1 MEEKKAALY
10 SGKFEDAFKS
20 NKILA
25 SNLNSSHAST
35 LVGKK
40 DGNYIFK
47 DSYERQP
54 TTQLPEELS
63 SQFGCRFGWWIEFK
77 NVSLK

>member
-1 MEEKKAALY
+1 MIKLFK
-10 SGKFEDAFKS
+10 DAFKE
-20 NKILA
+20 NKILVTNLG
-25 SNLNSSHAST
+25 SNHAAT

-40 DGNYIFK
+40 DGKYIFK

-54 TTQLPEELS
+54 TSQLPEKMSEKES
-63 SQFGCRFGWWIEFK
+63 RIFGCRFGWWIQFK